1 MTHSSCA
8 HDTIKTTCILHIS
21 HNNESQFSHDQASVQ
36 KDDEHSHSHSFRV
49 NLAWKFDCVNCHAIT
64 CKCMT
69 KDIPSSHAPQTDLRI
84 VVSKMPRIARGQE
97 HITFRSSK
105 YSCMYGFKVDPAKC
119 LKQIDSFLKKCTD
132 DEQPGDI
139 EYLDTVKS
147 FDSSSTSY
155 VIPEHHPICI
165 IFTSSSVDNRDFN
178 RKGVQKVAMVLYQD
192 DRTDNGVATHTESI
206 QYPLHR
212 QARIICGLFDNRTAA
227 RSLSGCKP
235 NRLHW
240 TEFSRQVE
248 HSQQLITKKI
258 DILKRIQD
266 CYETQ
271 VHRHI
276 DDMSNLH
283 RWNCKN
289 INLHHSLTADL
300 QTEIDALCSSTTKH
314 LDVILNTRLHDG
326 IQQLERILPNH
337 LFTHMKQVID
347 KYRDIQLRVSWD
359 RVHEYD
365 TNRSDIVNIRAWYV
379 GLRAIETF
387 MEHVVSHKK
396 NHDYLDRYIYKSYQY
411 QLHQIL
417 ANNTRNSIEL
427 DEDVFTQ
434 VQNLLTELDDY
445 TLLHE
450 KIQSDDESDTDR
462 SLLPFIESTSHHEMM
477 SMACVQG
484 ILTQNCV
491 DSHMKDTRLRNCCS
505 GMHYHHA
512 KHSENERHSTAVLTF
527 CDMLEV
533 DVQNRILHVSLRDK
547 VRDVLYKSQ
556 MRGEIPGIRILP
568 EDIECLDIFDSST
581 RPLADYAIF
590 GKSAEAPDDIL
601 YKFFKS
607 PKDMQTGYNHEVI
620 AEWITLRRHE
630 ISRYHDTQYVTND
643 QRLI

>member
-1 MTHSSCA
+1 MTHTSCA
-8 HDTIKTTCILHIS
+8 HVTIKTTCILSYNIK
-21 HNNESQFSHDQASVQ
+21 SQFSHDQVSVR
-36 KDDEHSHSHSFRV
+36 KDDEHSSSAV
-49 NLAWKFDCVNCHAIT
+49 LAWKSDCVNCHAVT

-69 KDIPSSHAPQTDLRI
+69 KDITSWHISQTNAHA
-84 VVSKMPRIARGQE
+84 VVSKIPRIAQGQE

-105 YSCMYGFKVDPAKC
+105 YSCMCGFKGDLASIQ
-119 LKQIDSFLKKCTD
+119 KQIRSILTKCTD
-132 DEQPGDI
+132 DEQPSNI
-139 EYLDTVKS
+139 EYLDSVKN
-147 FDSSSTSY
+147 FDSSSTTY
-155 VIPEHHPICI
+155 VIPKHHPICI
-165 IFTSSSVDNRDFN
+165 MFTSKSADNHDTN
-178 RKGVQKVAMVLYQD
+178 HEGTQIVAVVLHPDNTTND
-192 DRTDNGVATHTESI
+192 DTATHAESI
-206 QYPLHR
+206 QYPLHQ

-235 NRLHW
+235 NRLNW
-240 TEFSRQVE
+240 TEVSQQIE

-314 LDVILNTRLHDG
+314 LNVILNTRLCDG
-326 IQQLERILPNH
+326 IQQLKRILPEH
-337 LFTHMKQVID
+337 LFTHMIEVID

-411 QLHQIL
+411 QLHQML

-427 DEDVFTQ
+427 DKDVFTQ
-434 VQNLLTELDDY
+434 VQNLLTELDEY
-445 TLLHE
+445 TLRHK
-450 KIQSDDESDTDR
+450 KIKSDDASDTNT

-491 DSHMKDTRLRNCCS
+491 DLHMKDTRLRNCCS
-505 GMHYHHA
+505 ALHYHHA
-512 KHSENERHSTAVLTF
+512 KYTENERHSTAVLTF

-533 DVQNRILHVSLRDK
+533 DVQNRILHASLRDK

-556 MRGEIPGIRILP
+556 MRGEIPGIRLLP

-581 RPLADYAIF
+581 RPLAEYAIF

-607 PKDMQTGYNHEVI
+607 SKDIQTGYNHEVI
-620 AEWITLRRHE
+620 GEWITSRRHE